1 MKKWFLLLIAS
12 LVGYIAYED
21 LTVGTLP
28 ASSKTPVVRENIG
41 IPAYK
46 VIKIKAG
53 DTLLSI
59 AEREQ
64 QGPLPVSIETLIR
77 DFEKLNPEA
86 KADALQIGKTYK
98 IPVYEK

>member
-1 MKKWFLLLIAS
+1 MKKWFLLLIVF
-12 LVGYIAYED
+12 LVGYIAYKD

-28 ASSKTPVVRENIG
+28 VSSKPLAVQERKS

-46 VIKIKAG
+46 MVKIKAG

-64 QGPLPVSIETLIR
+64 QGPIPVSIETLIR
-77 DFEKLNPEA
+77 DFERLNPEA
-86 KADALQIGKTYK
+86 KANALQIGKTYK
-98 IPVYEK
+98 IPIYEK